1 MALFNFW
8 KSKEWRADNVKPA
21 EDITQTTALEYGM
34 SSAPISSLL
43 GDANRPPRDRVQI
56 YQKWEAMEG
65 DPIVSSAVKLLV
77 TGALGGHETSG
88 DVVFIDDR
96 PDLKEGEKNIV
107 QEIREHC
114 GPIINKVVYQMAY
127 LGAIFGDS
135 YSRIYVDGNGLV
147 DLDCS
152 EMVRPPLV
160 QAYEQ
165 GSRTIGYSISVGK
178 SLYERLTAEQMARL
192 KMPRTQYVP
201 QNTALHKAMRLKLS
215 EDDINALPVMPALV
229 GGSLLYPAEQPYW
242 NLAAALLGIVGQR
255 WIDSIDEQIIMPNM
269 DSMTAEHQKRFMDG
283 IKDMFQS
290 SKANAEKAVKSGLPI
305 LERMRYLM
313 PVFGDKQMITVA
325 PLNGGN
331 PGRAGQ
337 ITIDDVML
345 HARMLAGALGVD
357 LSMLGFADQM
367 SGGLGEG
374 GFFRTSAQAAEQ
386 ARAIRQ
392 ALTDWIN
399 HVLDVHCLHKYGVVY
414 QNKLWDI
421 NFYGSISALEA
432 EKQRTMVDKANYG
445 GLLMQSMQ
453 MMKDMGADQQLMSV
467 FLEKTMGLD
476 EDVAKEF
483 ARIVD
488 LKKVDDQE
496 QEQGGKMVSF
506 LDNQIQLSVG
516 SRVQGRIQSRIAD
529 KMNEAVLSR
538 SAQRLLVAARSQAGA
553 AVNEVMRNRPSELV
567 GNITLKEAEMIHAIS
582 SSIER
587 ARKNYWML
595 EIESPITTDRVA
607 AHFNMLATD
616 VDYTIANISGDRKRI
631 GGATI
636 DSLVGREP
644 IELRVTCLD
653 DASGMIKNWFLMH
666 VEQASPTDGTINVP
680 ASFAIKI
687 RVVHNAVTEQSR
699 RNEFETYE
707 YFRPISIETSLS
719 RRDSALSEVTMTFSQ
734 MDSFVRP

>member
-1 MALFNFW
+1 MGRLRSPLFLWANQMALFNFW

-165 GSRTIGYSISVGK
+165 GSKTIGYSISVGK

-269 DSMTAEHQKRFMDG
+269 DSMTSEHRKQFMDG
-283 IKDMFQS
+283 IKEMFQS

-496 QEQGGKMVSF
+496 QERGGK
-506 LDNQIQLSVG
+506 
-516 SRVQGRIQSRIAD
+516 
-529 KMNEAVLSR
+529 
-538 SAQRLLVAARSQAGA
+538 
-553 AVNEVMRNRPSELV
+553 
-567 GNITLKEAEMIHAIS
+567 
-582 SSIER
+582 
-587 ARKNYWML
+587 W
-595 EIESPITTDRVA
+595 
-607 AHFNMLATD
+607 
-616 VDYTIANISGDRKRI
+616 
-631 GGATI
+631 
-636 DSLVGREP
+636 
-644 IELRVTCLD
+644 
-653 DASGMIKNWFLMH
+653 
-666 VEQASPTDGTINVP
+666 
-680 ASFAIKI
+680 
-687 RVVHNAVTEQSR
+687 
-699 RNEFETYE
+699 
-707 YFRPISIETSLS
+707 
-719 RRDSALSEVTMTFSQ
+719 
-734 MDSFVRP
+734 

>member
-1 MALFNFW
+1 MGRLRSPLFLWANQMALFNFW

-114 GPIINKVVYQMAY
+114 SPIINKVVYQMAY

-165 GSRTIGYSISVGK
+165 GSKTIGYSISVGK
-178 SLYERLTAEQMARL
+178 SLYERLTSEQMARL

-496 QEQGGKMVSF
+496 QEQGGK
-506 LDNQIQLSVG
+506 
-516 SRVQGRIQSRIAD
+516 
-529 KMNEAVLSR
+529 
-538 SAQRLLVAARSQAGA
+538 
-553 AVNEVMRNRPSELV
+553 
-567 GNITLKEAEMIHAIS
+567 
-582 SSIER
+582 
-587 ARKNYWML
+587 W
-595 EIESPITTDRVA
+595 
-607 AHFNMLATD
+607 
-616 VDYTIANISGDRKRI
+616 
-631 GGATI
+631 
-636 DSLVGREP
+636 
-644 IELRVTCLD
+644 
-653 DASGMIKNWFLMH
+653 
-666 VEQASPTDGTINVP
+666 
-680 ASFAIKI
+680 
-687 RVVHNAVTEQSR
+687 
-699 RNEFETYE
+699 
-707 YFRPISIETSLS
+707 
-719 RRDSALSEVTMTFSQ
+719 
-734 MDSFVRP
+734 